1 VAASPEPLR
10 LFDSDRLEPSSHV
23 ETGSK
28 LSAEESL
35 HRVAEAAR
43 LIAKAP
49 AGFVLAVTTA
59 RGAGCSWRRIG
70 TAAGVP
76 YQSLQRRS
84 RGSSVLAPRRAAV
97 REHKRSN
104 G

>member
-10 LFDSDRLEPSSHV
+10 LFDDHRLEPLSQV

-28 LSAEESL
+28 LSAEELL

-43 LIAKAP
+43 LVAKAQ
-49 AGFVLAVTTA
+49 AGFVRAVTTA

-70 TAAGVP
+70 SATGLP
-76 YQSLQRRS
+76 YQTLH
-84 RGSSVLAPRRAAV
+84 RAFTKPPATGAM
-97 REHKRSN
+97 S
-104 G
+104 